1 MVVTL
6 RTVEGLTFQYDLEPN
21 AHLHSSIDGC
31 VTWKGRDR
39 QHRLHQSHHYDSV
52 ALTFHGNET
61 VQRYVLTLLN
71 VVSAIYSDPTLGSN
85 LKFVLSRI
93 ISVPETDNPIVSGKS
108 KKSLANVNKW
118 NEAFLRDLPEDQKH
132 DLAIWLTRKDIGGP
146 SGYAPVSGICD
157 PARSCSLIH
166 EDGLSSTF
174 IIAHELGHL
183 LGLSHDGDAS
193 AGNECRDEAL
203 QGSVMAP
210 LVGATFSYFHW
221 SSCSAEEYHFMSDEW
236 HCLKNPPRSPQNVTF
251 ISNSF
256 LHAYTL
262 DEQCRMEFGD
272 GFQFCKSFQLPDPCA
287 QLWCSHD
294 TTPDT
299 CKTKKGPPMDGTE
312 CDVGKWC
319 INGYCESTSKRRRN
333 EDGLRHNPQAGGWSQ
348 WGSWED
354 CSRTCGTGVAFRAR
368 KCDNPRP
375 TYGGEQCR
383 GDAEEFRLCNLNPC
397 PKAGDF
403 RAQQC
408 SDLFELISMNPG
420 QQSSRSKMTWYPY
433 EHELEDYK
441 CKLTCHN
448 RESREYYQT
457 GENVIDGT
465 SCSYDHPSDVCI
477 QGKCVKLGCD
487 MTEMRRYNL
496 VGQILGS
503 PLVEDRCGTCGGNG
517 DQCEVKYKELRGPFK
532 SARTKIA
539 YLPRGTRNIRILV
552 RSKGTFLAFKEQK
565 ENNWITFDQNHGP
578 QTNNNSSMVSAQT
591 KANPPFRQTF
601 VSSGAKFEVSPGAE
615 TFSARGPLISPLTIF
630 AGSMEPEVSQEFEN
644 YMVDLQYNES
654 PQKESTKSRPE
665 LVVKGWSKC
674 SKECGG
680 GRQTVVLSSSAW
692 EECTHTCGVQGVQIR
707 QSFCVP
713 VEMNHSWGTPL
724 WSGMVDPTNCRGD
737 KPQRSRECNRVP
749 CIGDW
754 VQSDWTS
761 CSTSCGIGIQKAT
774 FECQSKRPHDLFYD
788 CGPRPVVHKHCQL
801 ASTCPK
807 EPCQSRLEVDQS
819 EICADQVMQRYCAI
833 PSYRKMCCQS
843 CRKHTEWQYL

>member
-1 MVVTL
+1 MVW
-6 RTVEGLTFQYDLEPN
+6 LEL
-21 AHLHSSIDGC
+21 AIIVDSS
-31 VTWKGRDR
+31 VV
-39 QHRLHQSHHYDSV
+39 Q
-52 ALTFHGNET
+52 FHGNET

-680 GRQTVVLSSSAW
+680 GRQTVVLRSRTCNNFSCNFTWSSSAW